1 MIQSMTGYATK
12 TITITKGS
20 DQKAH
25 ISIQL
30 KALNSRY
37 FELNAKLPPALSYL
51 ETDLIK
57 LFKKSLIRGY
67 ISFIV
72 YVDNPSIFKG
82 AITPALSTAQSYA
95 AAIEKIKKE
104 VGIADPITLE
114 MLVRLPNIFSTE
126 EQGMDKQSAQ
136 EILTTAKELIETVIS
151 EREKEG
157 VQLKKDISDRLAF
170 MKSEITEIN
179 TRFQAHMEE
188 QKKKLSDVMSE
199 LEGDKS
205 DLAEARKSA
214 LYTVLDKIDVHE
226 EIVRFESH
234 LVNLETLLDSQG
246 AENGKRI
253 DFTLQE
259 LAREINTITAKC
271 SDSLISSRAI
281 NIKVEIEKARE
292 QAQNIV

>member
-1 MIQSMTGYATK
+1 MIRSMTGYAAQ
-12 TITITKGS
+12 TITITKGK

-25 ISIQL
+25 ISLQL

-57 LFKKSLIRGY
+57 LFKKALVRGY
-67 ISFIV
+67 ITFTV

-82 AITPALSTAQSYA
+82 AIVPALSTARSYEK
-95 AAIEKIKKE
+95 AIAKLKKE
-104 VGIADPITLE
+104 MAVTGDLSLDA
-114 MLVRLPNIFSTE
+114 LVRLPNIFSTE
-126 EQGMDKQSAQ
+126 EQAMDKQTAQ
-136 EILTTAKELIETVIS
+136 AVLKAANELIALVIK

-157 VQLKKDISDRLAF
+157 VQLKKDISSRLAS
-170 MKSEITEIN
+170 MKKEITGIN
-179 TRFQAHMEE
+179 ARFATHMQE
-188 QKKKLSDVMSE
+188 QKQKLADLMDD
-199 LEGDKS
+199 LKGDAS
-205 DLAEARKSA
+205 DLADARKSA
-214 LYTVLDKIDVHE
+214 LYSVLDKIDIHE

-234 LVNLETLLDSQG
+234 LENLKELLNTPGS
-246 AENGKRI
+246 ENGKRI

-271 SDSLISSRAI
+271 SDSQISSRAI
-281 NIKVEIEKARE
+281 NVKVEIEKARE

>member
-12 TITITKGS
+12 TITLTKGT

-25 ISIQL
+25 ISMQL

-37 FELNAKLPPALSYL
+37 FEVNAKLPPALSYL

-57 LFKKSLIRGY
+57 TLKKALTRGY
-67 ISFIV
+67 ITLIV

-82 AITPALSTAQSYA
+82 AVVPALSTAKSYA
-95 AAIEKIKKE
+95 TAIKKIRKE
-104 VGIADPITLE
+104 LDIDDHLTLE

-136 EILTTAKELIETVIS
+136 AVLDATHELIAHVII

-157 VQLKKDISDRLAF
+157 VQLKKDISKRLAS
-170 MKSEITEIN
+170 MKKEIVAIN
-179 TRFQAHMEE
+179 KRFNIHMEE
-188 QKKKLSDVMSE
+188 QKQKLADLMND
-199 LEGDKS
+199 LEGDAS
-205 DLAEARKSA
+205 DLADARKSA
-214 LYTVLDKIDVHE
+214 LYSVLDKIDIHE

-234 LVNLETLLDSQG
+234 LENLNNLLDTPVS
-246 AENGKRI
+246 ENGKRI

-271 SDSLISSRAI
+271 SDSQISSRAI
-281 NIKVEIEKARE
+281 NVKVEIEKARE

>member
-1 MIQSMTGYATK
+1 MIQSMTGYANK
-12 TITITKGS
+12 TISITKG
-20 DQKAH
+20 DQRAH

-37 FELNAKLPPALSYL
+37 FEVNAKLPPALSYL

-57 LFKKSLIRGY
+57 IFKKTLVRGY
-67 ISFIV
+67 IHFIV
-72 YVDNPSIFKG
+72 YLDNPSIFKG
-82 AITPALSTAQSYA
+82 AVVPAITTAKSYA
-95 AAIEKIKKE
+95 AAVKKIKKE
-104 VGIADPITLE
+104 LNLDDHLTLE
-114 MLVRLPNIFSTE
+114 MLIRLPNIFSME
-126 EQGMDKQSAQ
+126 EQSMDKQVTQ
-136 EILTTAKELIETVIS
+136 EVLKTAHELIARVIT

-157 VQLKKDISDRLAF
+157 VQLKKDISNRLAF
-170 MKSEITEIN
+170 MKKEIIVIN
-179 TRFQAHMEE
+179 KRFLLHMTE
-188 QKKKLSDVMSE
+188 QKQKLADLMKD
-199 LEGDKS
+199 LEGDES
-205 DLAEARKSA
+205 ELAKARQSA
-214 LYTVLDKIDVHE
+214 LYSVLDKIDIHE

-234 LVNLETLLDSQG
+234 LENLETLLDSTS